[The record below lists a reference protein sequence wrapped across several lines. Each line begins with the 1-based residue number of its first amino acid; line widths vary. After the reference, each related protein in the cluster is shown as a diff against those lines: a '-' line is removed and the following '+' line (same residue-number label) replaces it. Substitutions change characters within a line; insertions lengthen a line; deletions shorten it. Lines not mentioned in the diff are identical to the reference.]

1 PLPRELPVLH
11 FLQDLLHLPLH
22 AVIHHTRSAG
32 QVTVLGSLADE
43 LVHLRQAPFVQEI
56 HDELQLVQTLVVR
69 NLGLI
74 AGFDQGFESLDH
86 ELRSAAAQHSLL
98 AEQIG
103 LGLLREGGVEY
114 TAARTADTVSV
125 GECLC
130 VALAGGILEDSDQTR
145 NAAPL
150 LILAANE

>member
-1 PLPRELPVLH
+1 
-11 FLQDLLHLPLH
+11 
-22 AVIHHTRSAG
+22 
-32 QVTVLGSLADE
+32 
-43 LVHLRQAPFVQEI
+43 
-56 HDELQLVQTLVVR
+56 
-69 NLGLI
+69 
-74 AGFDQGFESLDH
+74 H

-125 GECLC
+125 GECLG
-130 VALAGGILEDSDQTR
+130 VALAGGSREDSDQTR

-150 LILAANE
+150 LILAANEVARSFGRNQHDIEVLAGLDLLEVDIEAVRKQQRCAFLQALLHRVIQRLLGQVRHQHCDQVGAGGGIDGLGNS